1 MTFIS
6 TSRDRYAFLLVLIAS
21 VAVSAVYYTGLFC
34 SDDTRYLIGAIRI
47 AIGEEISVS
56 SLAERRAV
64 FLLPAS
70 LVYGLIQHIELS
82 IAIYV
87 LFYVGLVVVL
97 YMVAREFF
105 EVWAACCIALLG
117 LVQPTIFLY
126 SGALLPDIPAS
137 FFLALTLLFTLK
149 LVFLC
154 PEHKVGRVVIFR
166 SMACGISAAV
176 AFTLKESSLVIVPV
190 VALIIGVGLLRTRS
204 PAWWGATAAIL
215 AGFAGVMLVEM
226 LLFKVVAGEWYSSF
240 KSLLSPHD
248 FRGFAS
254 IQGTTVA
261 ARLSSLY
268 GQLGHYTAMLFL
280 LAAISSCR
288 ILYEWNRG
296 LFRNANLKAWF
307 VVVAFWAWP
316 TFYFTFGSS
325 SLSEYAFPVMQQR
338 YYAPC
343 VAPAA
348 LLAGRLLTPLMRIST
363 PIVLR
368 TFSIL
373 VFAAFLTA
381 PFIKISERGLIYG
394 APAKD
399 AFLTALHDV
408 ESNYPHLRIIDTDS
422 GWTTDL
428 NRCRILLSSNNE
440 AGHQHLIDTIKS
452 GRDLD
457 ARFKYSDVNRL
468 EPPFALIGHG
478 DVLDRSK
485 GWAEHLGQR
494 AASGEVR
501 VDLLG
506 QYQSID
512 CPAIQEYWF
521 MPRSLAAR
529 KCLKN
534 SEISNSHAVN
544 DGRGKGALRDSVRV
558 YLVSEGDFEIVDP

>member
-82 IAIYV
+82 IAIYA

-248 FRGFAS
+248 FRGF
-254 IQGTTVA
+254 
-261 ARLSSLY
+261 
-268 GQLGHYTAMLFL
+268 
-280 LAAISSCR
+280 
-288 ILYEWNRG
+288 
-296 LFRNANLKAWF
+296 
-307 VVVAFWAWP
+307 
-316 TFYFTFGSS
+316 
-325 SLSEYAFPVMQQR
+325 
-338 YYAPC
+338 
-343 VAPAA
+343 
-348 LLAGRLLTPLMRIST
+348 
-363 PIVLR
+363 
-368 TFSIL
+368 
-373 VFAAFLTA
+373 
-381 PFIKISERGLIYG
+381 
-394 APAKD
+394 
-399 AFLTALHDV
+399 
-408 ESNYPHLRIIDTDS
+408 
-422 GWTTDL
+422 
-428 NRCRILLSSNNE
+428 
-440 AGHQHLIDTIKS
+440 
-452 GRDLD
+452 
-457 ARFKYSDVNRL
+457 
-468 EPPFALIGHG
+468 
-478 DVLDRSK
+478 
-485 GWAEHLGQR
+485 
-494 AASGEVR
+494 
-501 VDLLG
+501 
-506 QYQSID
+506 
-512 CPAIQEYWF
+512 
-521 MPRSLAAR
+521 
-529 KCLKN
+529 
-534 SEISNSHAVN
+534 
-544 DGRGKGALRDSVRV
+544 
-558 YLVSEGDFEIVDP
+558 